1 MKKLTLAIVCFLFLA
16 SENLFSQKNSLESL
30 LPDVINLTSL
40 DGGGKDNSENTI
52 REKGGGNVII
62 DVINDIT
69 NNDGFIN
76 IKYLIKYKKLG
87 LVITKV
93 SKNYGIVFNSP
104 NILQDNGASLNA
116 FSSSHIFS
124 GTYIFTFYTII
135 GSWSYTLVFP

>member
-40 DGGGKDNSENTI
+40 DGGGKDNSKKTFI
-52 REKGGGNVII
+52 EKGGGNVII

-124 GTYIFTFYTII
+124 GTYIFTFYTIND
-135 GSWSYTLVFP
+135 SWSHTFTFP

>member
-1 MKKLTLAIVCFLFLA
+1 MKKLSLAIICFLFLA
-16 SENLFSQKNSLESL
+16 SGNLFSQKNSLESL

-76 IKYLIKYKKLG
+76 IKCLLA
-87 LVITKV
+87 
-93 SKNYGIVFNSP
+93 NY
-104 NILQDNGASLNA
+104 
-116 FSSSHIFS
+116 H
-124 GTYIFTFYTII
+124 
-135 GSWSYTLVFP
+135 